1 MKDDQKQDKKQ
12 EFLKL
17 KEENER
23 LKKELE
29 ENKNKYLR
37 ALSDYQNLEKRINEE
52 RKDWEKKIKK
62 NIFLKILPIV
72 DSLEKA
78 EIFVKDPGLKL
89 IKDQFLQFLK
99 NEGIEEIDLLGKG
112 FNPYLAEAVDIV
124 LGDKDNMVVEI
135 LRKGYKLNEE
145 ILRVAQV
152 KVSKKKVE
160 KELVDKAKEQ
170 LKKGDYM

>member
-1 MKDDQKQDKKQ
+1 MKDNQKQDKKQ
-12 EFLKL
+12 ELLQL
-17 KEENER
+17 KEENEK

-29 ENKNKYLR
+29 EIKNKYLR
-37 ALSDYQNLEKRINEE
+37 ALADYQNLEKRVNEE
-52 RKDWEKKIKK
+52 KQVLERKIKK
-62 NIFLKILPIV
+62 NIFLGILPLV

-78 EIFVKDPGLKL
+78 EVFVKDPGLKL
-89 IKDQFLQFLK
+89 IKDQFFQFLK
-99 NEGIEEIDLLGKG
+99 SEGIEEIDLLRKE

-124 LGDKDNMVVEI
+124 LGDKDNIVVEI
-135 LRKGYKLNEE
+135 LRKGYKIDGE
-145 ILRVAQV
+145 ILRIAQV